1 MEFSFPYFDNRIT
14 YNTFVATIIIKKNIM
29 AAQKVV
35 ISKDLKAD
43 LQAFFASMS
52 YDRLFILTDTNTQE
66 KCYPLIKDIPALQ
79 DAPVITVQAGD
90 THKDIEQV
98 ASIWSRLSNEGASRN
113 SLLVNLGGG
122 MITDMGGFAGATF
135 KRGLRT
141 VNIPTTLMASVD
153 AAVGGKTGINFNG
166 LKNEVG
172 SFYPPE
178 CVFIDCEFLRTI
190 DRDNLLSGYAEM
202 IKHALISSMDIYAS
216 VLLFDLDAKIDYAF
230 LNRMVAQSVAVKERI
245 VEEDPKE
252 HGIRKALNFG
262 HTIGHAYESLSFK
275 KNRPLLHG
283 HAVAA
288 GIVSEL
294 YLSHKVCGFPMEK
307 LSQVVYYLKEYYPA
321 FVFDCKDYDA
331 LYELMTHDKKN
342 EAGVINF
349 TLLSQVGDVQ
359 INRQVSME
367 KILES
372 LDFYRESFGV

>member
-1 MEFSFPYFDNRIT
+1 MSE
-14 YNTFVATIIIKKNIM
+14 
-29 AAQKVV
+29 QKVV
-35 ISKDLKAD
+35 ICKDLKSE
-43 LQAFFASMS
+43 LQDFLSS
-52 YDRLFILTDTNTQE
+52 LKYDKLFILMDTNTKE
-66 KCYPLIKDIPALQ
+66 KCFPLVEDIPAFQ
-79 DAPVITVQAGD
+79 KAPILVMEAGD
-90 THKDIEQV
+90 MNKGFVSLAQ
-98 ASIWSRLSNEGASRN
+98 IWTALSNEGASRN

-135 KRGLRT
+135 KRGIRT
-141 VNIPTTLMASVD
+141 INIPTTLMASVD

-178 CVFIDCEFLRTI
+178 CVFIDCEFLRTL

-275 KNRPLLHG
+275 KDRPLLHG

-321 FVFDCKDYDA
+321 FVFDCKDYDT

-342 EAGVINF
+342 EAGIINF

-359 INRQVSME
+359 INQQVSKE

>member
-1 MEFSFPYFDNRIT
+1 MSE
-14 YNTFVATIIIKKNIM
+14 
-29 AAQKVV
+29 QKVV
-35 ISKDLKAD
+35 ICKDLKSE
-43 LQAFFASMS
+43 LQDFLSS
-52 YDRLFILTDTNTQE
+52 LKYDKLFILMDTNTKE
-66 KCYPLIKDIPALQ
+66 KCFPLVEDIPAFQ
-79 DAPVITVQAGD
+79 KAPILVMEAGD
-90 THKDIEQV
+90 MNKGFVSLAQ
-98 ASIWSRLSNEGASRN
+98 IWTALSNEGASRN

-135 KRGLRT
+135 KRGIRT
-141 VNIPTTLMASVD
+141 INIPTTLMASVD

-359 INRQVSME
+359 INRQVSKE